1 MKLMHHTTFALA
13 LLLGVELVS
22 PQAWAGATLDRV
34 TKSGTVTDILVND
47 YPPFSY
53 IDDSNQLAGFDVDV
67 AKAFADKL
75 GAKLKLETPGWEA
88 IIAGRWNGRWDIS
101 IGSTTPSTDRAQVLD
116 FPVVYYESPAVLVIH
131 KDSKIASAKD
141 LTGKKVGVGTGSSYE
156 AYLAK
161 SLQIPNALKPIDYP
175 FGDVIAV
182 PSDETVAFQNLAL
195 GDGVRLDAIVA
206 DLATTKARI
215 DKGAPLK
222 IAAELY
228 AEPNVVT
235 ADKGDPEWNAKVK
248 DTILQLKA
256 DGTLARISRKWFG
269 EDITA
274 NAR

>member
-53 IDDSNQLAGFDVDV
+53 IDESNQLAGFDVDV

-88 IIAGRWNGRWDIS
+88 IIAGRWNGRWDVS

-182 PSDETVAFQNLAL
+182 PSDETVAFQNLAI